1 MAGGFF
7 AAFVPFLCGVLGAV
21 IANAPI
27 SVTAG
32 FLPPPLFALM
42 PLYFWCLVRPDL
54 MPPSAAFGLGLVQ
67 DILSATPP
75 GTWALSFIAAYYVI
89 DRQRDMLAGLR
100 GWGAVLGFSAAAFAA
115 QACAWAIV
123 SLYYWHAVP
132 VPAQLGALAVTA
144 LFYIPAALTMGLI
157 HRRLIGSLRTH
168 L

>member
-7 AAFVPFLCGVLGAV
+7 AALVPFLCSVLGAI

-27 SVTAG
+27 SVTGG
-32 FLPPPLFALM
+32 FLPPPLLALM
-42 PLYFWCLVRPDL
+42 PVYFWCLVRPDL

-67 DILSATPP
+67 DILSGTPP
-75 GTWALSFIAAYYVI
+75 GIWALAFVATYYLI

-100 GWGAVLGFSAAAFAA
+100 GWGAVLGFAAAAFVA
-115 QACAWAIV
+115 QTSAWLLV
-123 SLYYWHAVP
+123 SLYYWRLA
-132 VPAQLGALAVTA
+132 PAPAMLGALAVTV
-144 LFYIPAALTMGLI
+144 LFYIPAALAMGVI